1 LNYASKEI
9 ADQAGE
15 VQAEDK
21 NNKRR
26 KQFGNASDKKSNH
39 LIKIGFHFLSPSSA
53 CAYLN
58 RKPAESLL
66 GLSRIHPPDII
77 PQMSILDAHTMDFF
91 SRGPEQTR
99 RIGMRLGGAL
109 QAGDVIC
116 LQGDLGAGKTTFV
129 QGIARGWGSLDSV
142 SSPTFIIVNV
152 YRRGDEARLFHMDAY
167 RLDSTPEA
175 EELDLDSML
184 AQGPLLIEWPERM
197 DGLVPAER
205 LWVSLEHIDE
215 EERQMKFKAT
225 GQRYDNLLE
234 VIRHAA
240 YGGD

>member
-1 LNYASKEI
+1 
-9 ADQAGE
+9 
-15 VQAEDK
+15 
-21 NNKRR
+21 
-26 KQFGNASDKKSNH
+26 
-39 LIKIGFHFLSPSSA
+39 
-53 CAYLN
+53 
-58 RKPAESLL
+58 
-66 GLSRIHPPDII
+66 
-77 PQMSILDAHTMDFF
+77 MSILDAHMMDFF

-99 RIGMRLGGAL
+99 RIGMRLGGVL

-129 QGIARGWGSLDSV
+129 QGVANGWGSLDSV

-167 RLDSTPEA
+167 RLDSTSEA

-197 DGLVPAER
+197 DGLVPDER
-205 LWVSLEHIDE
+205 LWISLEHINE
-215 EERQMKFKAT
+215 EEREMKFQASGK
-225 GQRYDNLLE
+225 RYDDLLE